1 MAVAAVV
8 AAAAGGRL
16 RITVSTGRQELS
28 DWYASVALHWPV
40 EVANIA
46 DKKAAAERI
55 AARVSDGA
63 MIGIGSGSA
72 TYMALWAIGQRV
84 RQESLSIRI
93 ATTSYETQTAACTL
107 GIPTV
112 PLGSVQPEWGVDGA
126 DEVDPDGRLI
136 KGRGGAMFM
145 EKILWTTC
153 QKMYLAIDPTKH
165 VERLG
170 QGFPIPIEVDRHAVD
185 LVGRALDGHGCARW
199 SLRLA
204 GGKDGP
210 IVTEWGNLVIDAWFD
225 RIPHGLHAQLKA
237 LPGVI
242 ETGLFEGFSFEI
254 I

>member
-1 MAVAAVV
+1 MRQPV
-8 AAAAGGRL
+8 GSG
-16 RITVSTGRQELS
+16 IIVSTGNEELS
-28 DWYASVALHWPV
+28 DWYASAALHWPAT
-40 EVANIA
+40 VANIEEKRA
-46 DKKAAAERI
+46 VAERI
-55 AARVSDGA
+55 AARAADGA

-84 RQESLSIRI
+84 RRESLSIRI
-93 ATTSYETQTAACTL
+93 VTTSYETQTAAYTL

-126 DEVDPDGRLI
+126 DEVDPQGRLL

-145 EKILWTTC
+145 EKLLWTTC
-153 QKMYLAIDPTKH
+153 RKMYLAIDPTKH

-185 LVGRALDGHGCARW
+185 LVGRALDEHGCARW
-199 SLRLA
+199 GLRLA
-204 GGKDGP
+204 AGKDGP
-210 IVTEWGNLVIDAWFD
+210 VVTEWGNLVIDAWFD
-225 RIPHGLHAQLKA
+225 QIPHGLHARLKA

>member
-1 MAVAAVV
+1 MSSANQQP
-8 AAAAGGRL
+8 
-16 RITVSTGRQELS
+16 T
-28 DWYASVALHWPV
+28 DWFASAALHWPASV
-40 EVANIA
+40 TNLE

-55 AARVSDGA
+55 AVKVADGA
-63 MIGIGSGSA
+63 LIGIGSGSA
-72 TYMALWAIGQRV
+72 TYLALWAIGERV
-84 RQESLSIRI
+84 RRESLSIRI
-93 ATTSYETQTAACTL
+93 ATTSYETEMAAQTL

-126 DEVDPDGRLI
+126 DEVDPSGRLI

-153 QKMYLAIDPTKH
+153 QRMYLAIDPTKH

-170 QGFPIPIEVDRHAVD
+170 QGFPVPIEVERHAVD
-185 LVGRALDGHGCARW
+185 LVGRALDAHGSVRW

-210 IVTEWGNLVIDAWFD
+210 VVTECGNLVIDAWFD
-225 RIPHGLHAQLKA
+225 QIPHGLHAQLKA

-254 I
+254 V

>member
-1 MAVAAVV
+1 
-8 AAAAGGRL
+8 
-16 RITVSTGRQELS
+16 VSTGNEELS
-28 DWYASVALHWPV
+28 DWYASAALHWP
-40 EVANIA
+40 ANVTNIE
-46 DKKAAAERI
+46 DKLAAAERI
-55 AARVSDGA
+55 AAKVSDGA
-63 MIGIGSGSA
+63 MIGVGSGSA
-72 TYMALWAIGQRV
+72 TYMALWAIGKRV
-84 RQESLSIRI
+84 ERESLSIRI
-93 ATTSYETQTAACTL
+93 ATTSYETQTAADTL

-112 PLGSVQPEWGVDGA
+112 PLGSVQPQWGVDGA
-126 DEVDPDGRLI
+126 DEVDPHGRLI

-153 QKMYLAIDPTKH
+153 QRMYLAIDPTKH

-170 QGFPIPIEVDRHAVD
+170 QGFPIPIEVDRHAVE

-210 IVTEWGNLVIDAWFD
+210 VVTEWGNLVIDAWFD
-225 RIPHGLHAQLKA
+225 PIPHGLHAQLKA

-242 ETGLFEGFSFEI
+242 ETGLFEGFAFEI

>member
-1 MAVAAVV
+1 M
-8 AAAAGGRL
+8 
-16 RITVSTGRQELS
+16 STGNEQPSE
-28 DWYASVALHWPV
+28 WFASAALHWP
-40 EVANIA
+40 ANVTNFT
-46 DKKAAAERI
+46 DKLAAAQRI
-55 AARVSDGA
+55 AARVTDRSL
-63 MIGIGSGSA
+63 IGIGSGSA
-72 TYMALWAIGQRV
+72 TYLALYAIGERV
-84 RQESLSIRI
+84 RRESLAIRI
-93 ATTSYETQTAACTL
+93 ATTSYETETAAYTL

-112 PLGSVQPEWGVDGA
+112 PLGSVRPEWGVDGA
-126 DEVDPDGRLI
+126 DEVDPRGRLI

-145 EKILWTTC
+145 EKILWSTC

-185 LVGRALDGHGCARW
+185 LVGRALDAHGSSRW

-204 GGKDGP
+204 GGGKDGP

-225 RIPHGLHAQLKA
+225 QIPDGLHAQLKA

>member
-1 MAVAAVV
+1 MSS
-8 AAAAGGRL
+8 GHE
-16 RITVSTGRQELS
+16 ELS
-28 DWYASVALHWPV
+28 DWFASAALHWPV
-40 EVANIA
+40 SVTNIDEKRA
-46 DKKAAAERI
+46 VAERI
-55 AARVSDGA
+55 ATKVTDGA

-72 TYMALWAIGQRV
+72 TYMALWAIGRRVQR
-84 RQESLSIRI
+84 ESLSIRI
-93 ATTSYETQTAACTL
+93 TTSSYETEVAAHTL

-126 DEVDPDGRLI
+126 DEVDPHGRLI

-145 EKILWTTC
+145 EKILWTTA
-153 QKMYLAIDPTKH
+153 QKMYLAIDPSKH

-185 LVGRALDGHGCARW
+185 LVGRALDAHRCASW
-199 SLRLA
+199 SLRIA

-210 IVTEWGNLVIDAWFD
+210 VVTEWGNFVIDAWFD
-225 RIPHGLHAQLKA
+225 EIPHGLHAQLKV

-242 ETGLFEGFSFEI
+242 ETGLFEGFAFEI